1 MRREGRASRGSNEN
15 KWSSLNLMSA
25 KAEVVGVGGW
35 WCCFLFWGWRIGNST
50 DNRPLDKSPRMHC
63 LGISS
68 VSQRPAMASKS
79 VLIKLRMSF
88 IFWTVKCGLPDAF
101 ACRHRSSNFLDLV
114 RLGRAF
120 WNLLAACLSFWSN
133 TNFSLGV
140 CFWPFPKEV
149 VAFILIS
156 IIQLSTQ
163 RKSFNFQCCRA
174 LY

>member
-1 MRREGRASRGSNEN
+1 MILFKSHVGQSRGWAGVVLLSVLGLEN
-15 KWSSLNLMSA
+15 RKFHRQQTTWQEPKNALLGNFFCVA
-25 KAEVVGVGGW
+25 KTGHG
-35 WCCFLFWGWRIGNST
+35 
-50 DNRPLDKSPRMHC
+50 
-63 LGISS
+63 
-68 VSQRPAMASKS
+68 QKS

-88 IFWTVKCGLPDAF
+88 IFWTVKCGLPDVF

-120 WNLLAACLSFWSN
+120 WNLLAACLGFWSN